1 MFHLFGKK
9 TSDPESRLAECRK
22 KQDWAGLAKIY
33 YQLGV
38 EAMEAGNLNRAQLWL
53 TRADTIY
60 SSDDDIYKKVGEKLM
75 DDCSDRI
82 GQLEEEHF
90 FYQDIP
96 AKISEMAEELPDVR
110 VRVWGLLSLARLV
123 KPGER
128 LALLPGCEA
137 LGKLGRAVDIA
148 LKSFQEPPT
157 EKEFNELKNLC
168 GELYELGDEPDFWGA
183 GSEIALQGRAP
194 FQVFG
199 GAAGDR
205 SLSGR
210 TAEEGMRAGSGRRS
224 GACGDRHYRPAP
236 AAGLLCAYAGG
247 QPGGESRDQSRAG
260 ADLER
265 LCVCIFRYDLGAEG
279 LRNIRSWI
287 SWHEARSSLGI
298 SCRRAR
304 NASRCRRVL
313 TV

>member
-148 LKSFQEPPT
+148 LKSFHEPPT

-194 FQVFG
+194 FQVFDLNG
-199 GAAGDR
+199 LMGAHLEIEAYLDAQLKMVCALGQGEEAGPAETGIIAQPLLPDYYV
-205 SLSGR
+205 R
-210 TAEEGMRAGSGRRS
+210 TQEGSPEENPGIKAE
-224 GACGDRHYRPAP
+224 
-236 AAGLLCAYAGG
+236 
-247 QPGGESRDQSRAG
+247 
-260 ADLER
+260 LER
-265 LCVCIFRYDLGAEG
+265 IWSDYAFV
-279 LRNIRSWI
+279 
-287 SWHEARSSLGI
+287 SSDMTWELV
-298 SCRRAR
+298 S
-304 NASRCRRVL
+304 RRVAEYKEL
-313 TV
+313 DILA

>member
-1 MFHLFGKK
+1 MA
-9 TSDPESRLAECRK
+9 DCRK
-22 KQDWAGLAKIY
+22 KQDWAGLAEIY

-194 FQVFG
+194 FQVFDLNG
-199 GAAGDR
+199 LMGAHLEIEAYLDAQLKMVCALGQGEEAGPAETGIIAQPLLPDYYV
-205 SLSGR
+205 R
-210 TAEEGMRAGSGRRS
+210 TQEGSPEENPGIKAE
-224 GACGDRHYRPAP
+224 
-236 AAGLLCAYAGG
+236 
-247 QPGGESRDQSRAG
+247 
-260 ADLER
+260 LER
-265 LCVCIFRYDLGAEG
+265 IWSDYAFV
-279 LRNIRSWI
+279 
-287 SWHEARSSLGI
+287 SSDMTWELV
-298 SCRRAR
+298 S
-304 NASRCRRVL
+304 RRVAEYKEL
-313 TV
+313 DILA